1 MRYNTTAVAHLAILC
16 TLTILQAL
24 RVGRDSSVDI
34 ATRYDLD
41 GPGIES
47 R

>member
-1 MRYNTTAVAHLAILC
+1 MLFGYC
-16 TLTILQAL
+16 TDKIK
-24 RVGRDSSVDI
+24 GRDSSVGT

-41 GPGIES
+41 GPRIES